1 VQEETEQAEPGSE
14 QAERIEKADQRESAL
29 AERERH
35 DKEKSD
41 AVKARQIRLG
51 HVPDPNAVEEEET
64 TESDAAEETSES
76 EPKATARKKST

>member
-1 VQEETEQAEPGSE
+1 VQEETEQAGSGSE
-14 QAERIEKADQRESAL
+14 QAERIEKSDQRESAL

-51 HVPDPNAVEEEET
+51 HVPDPNAV
-64 TESDAAEETSES
+64 AEETSES